1 MAIKMLINAVDEEE
15 YRVAMIKDGL
25 LEGFYVETATAE
37 QKVGNIYKGI
47 VEHIQPSLQ
56 ACFVDFGE
64 DKTDFYS

>member
-1 MAIKMLINAVDEEE
+1 MAVKMLINAVDEEE
-15 YRVAMIKDGL
+15 YRVAMIKEGL

-56 ACFVDFGE
+56 HFQLLLQHNKSKSA
-64 DKTDFYS
+64 